1 MSYFNNNLF
10 STEPQMSYENPE
22 LYAGLGSIP
31 EIPKIDTT
39 SVSENTPEVFKPL
52 PDSGF
57 VSLLNST
64 PSSQVENSLS
74 GYLNNSFSII
84 PTSSGIGTSKE
95 HLWTVDSTLDKI
107 GGYIGTN
114 GDTLKSI
121 GSGLGDLAG
130 LGNTLFGMYNANKAT
145 KMAEDAYNT
154 QKQLTLDKWNTA
166 KADRAEYKKKRQAA
180 IDAYF
185 GRTK

>member
-10 STEPQMSYENPE
+10 SIEPQMSYENPE
-22 LYAGLGSIP
+22 LHVGLGDIP
-31 EIPKIDTT
+31 E
-39 SVSENTPEVFKPL
+39 VSNPL
-52 PDSGF
+52 PTSGL
-57 VSLLNST
+57 VH
-64 PSSQVENSLS
+64 
-74 GYLNNSFSII
+74 II
-84 PTSSGIGTSKE
+84 PTSSGSGTPKE
-95 HLWTVDSTLDKI
+95 HLWTVDSALDKI

-121 GSGLGDLAG
+121 GSGLGDLVG
-130 LGNTLFGMYNANKAT
+130 FGNTLFGMYNTNKAT